1 MEIRTRM
8 GLVQIKY
15 DNGILLSIAN
25 GFGSYTQNH
34 FDVDKQTKIIENRDI
49 FASWTSE
56 DVEIAIINSKGEYIT
71 KEIVEGAKDLVTTV
85 TVKQLINIMQ
95 YLLNMEEQ

>member
-25 GFGSYTQNH
+25 GFGSYTQNN

-56 DVEIAIINSKGEYIT
+56 DVEIAIIAPGGEYIT
-71 KEIVEGAKDLVTTV
+71 KEILKEAEDLVTTV
-85 TVKQLINIMQ
+85 TVKQLINIMH
-95 YLLNMEEQ
+95 YLLNMEE

>member
-49 FASWTSE
+49 TASWTSE
-56 DVEIAIINSKGEYIT
+56 KVEIAVISPANEFVT
-71 KEIVEGAKDLVTTV
+71 KDFIEGATDIVTTV
-85 TVKQLINIMQ
+85 SVKRLIEIMN
-95 YLLNMEEQ
+95 YLLVKEN

>member
-1 MEIRTRM
+1 MNIRTGM
-8 GLVQIKY
+8 GKVQIKY

-56 DVEIAIINSKGEYIT
+56 DVEIAIINPKGEYIT
-71 KEIVEGAKDLVTTV
+71 KEIVEEAEDLVITLS
-85 TVKQLINIMQ
+85 VKRLIEIMNE
-95 YLLNMEEQ
+95 LLVKE

>member
-1 MEIRTRM
+1 MNIRTGM
-8 GLVQIKY
+8 GKVQIKY

-34 FDVDKQTKIIENRDI
+34 FDVEKQTKIIENRDI

-56 DVEIAIINSKGEYIT
+56 DVEIAIINPKGEYIT
-71 KEIVEGAKDLVTTV
+71 KEIVEEAEDLVITLS
-85 TVKQLINIMQ
+85 VKRLIEIMNE
-95 YLLNMEEQ
+95 LLVKE